1 MGLTNPGARV
11 TPITSPQPTFTP
23 GRHPNDRG
31 HADTQAADP
40 ASAIRRS
47 QQAVRVLFIGGEGRS
62 GSTIL
67 STMLGNFEGFLPV
80 GELPVIWHALQT
92 NELCG
97 CEQPFASCT
106 FWRAVGNVAFGGW
119 SSVDVEEVL
128 HQQARFTRHRRIAE
142 LILQSHEHFPDPS
155 FRAYCERLGQV
166 YHAIREVSGCSVIV
180 DSTKSPPSAMLLR
193 KVPHIDLRVVHLVRD
208 SRGVAFSWNKSDIEN
223 IQYREH
229 PILKGRPMPTMRP
242 SESALWWDIK
252 NLLLHAF
259 IPIDQRLLVHY
270 ERLTSKPT
278 EELRRILHFVD
289 VNEMPTSTKINLGT
303 TFTSMPFHTLGG
315 NPLRFPRGNI
325 DVHVDT
331 TWRAR
336 MPLAQKAIVS
346 GLTFPLL
353 RGVWLLR
360 RTVGTIARYHV
371 KSMSSKSTESGPT
384 TKVTAVDGLPPRGAA
399 DQCTSAI

>member
-1 MGLTNPGARV
+1 MTEAMLT
-11 TPITSPQPTFTP
+11 
-23 GRHPNDRG
+23 
-31 HADTQAADP
+31 
-40 ASAIRRS
+40 RR
-47 QQAVRVLFIGGEGRS
+47 RL
-62 GSTIL
+62 
-67 STMLGNFEGFLPV
+67 
-80 GELPVIWHALQT
+80 
-92 NELCG
+92 
-97 CEQPFASCT
+97 
-106 FWRAVGNVAFGGW
+106 
-119 SSVDVEEVL
+119 
-128 HQQARFTRHRRIAE
+128 TRHRDRRTSPSASCLLVVRVAAAARSCRPCSETSRDSSQWVSCRSSGMRFRQMNFVGVNSRLRVARSGVPSAMLPSAAGARWTSRRFSISRRALHVTAGSQK

-315 NPLRFPRGNI
+315 NPLRFARGNI

-353 RGVWLLR
+353 AAYGYLDGPWERLR
-360 RTVGTIARYHV
+360 ATMLSRCLRKAQRAGRRR
-371 KSMSSKSTESGPT
+371 K
-384 TKVTAVDGLPPRGAA
+384 
-399 DQCTSAI
+399 